1 MYLFCYNDKIIKILI
16 KRIDVMKISLS
27 DKISF
32 CGKEAFNRI
41 LFQPMEG
48 CDGTR
53 NGAIGELTERRYLRF
68 VEGAPGVI
76 WFEATAVCNEG
87 RANPRQLYI
96 NESTSDSFKALVN
109 KIKAKSMELHGFE
122 PIMIVQLT
130 HSGRYSKP
138 DGAPEP
144 VVAYRNAL
152 WEKGKENQPFKIA
165 TDEYL
170 ATIPS
175 MYKKAAELALEAGF
189 DGMDVKCCHGY
200 LFNEFLSAYNREGL
214 YGGSLENRTR
224 LYFDCID
231 AVNQAIGNKAFVTTR
246 LNSCDC
252 FPYGYGFGVNE
263 KEEIDLT
270 ETKTII
276 RKLREKGVEL
286 INLTIGNPYLIPH
299 TNRPYAVKSP
309 EDGKIGMKR
318 VYDVTKEIT
327 KAFPDIKFVVSALS
341 YEGENA
347 VSYAEKLLNEGVG
360 DIAGFGRMTFAY
372 PTFYIDYIKNGALD
386 KNKVCIKCSK
396 CSELMRAGTVSGCVI
411 RDGDVYMP
419 IYREYVLKK

>member
-1 MYLFCYNDKIIKILI
+1 MKSIIDTP
-16 KRIDVMKISLS
+16 IDIY
-27 DKISF
+27 
-32 CGKEAFNRI
+32 GKTAANRI

-48 CDGTR
+48 CDGTTD
-53 NGAIGELTERRYLRF
+53 GAIGKLTFRRYLRF
-68 VEGAPGVI
+68 VEGAPGII

-96 NESTSDSFKALVN
+96 NENTVESFKSVVAA
-109 KIKAKSMELHGFE
+109 IKAKSLENHGFE

-138 DGAPEP
+138 DGTPEP
-144 VVAYRNAL
+144 IVAYRNEH
-152 WEKGKENQPFKIA
+152 WEKGKEDQPFTVA

-170 ATIPS
+170 ATIPA
-175 MYKKAAELALEAGF
+175 MYSKAAKLALEAGF

-200 LFNEFLSAYNREGL
+200 LFNEFLSAFEREGS

-231 AVNQAIGNKAFVTTR
+231 AVKNAVGKKAFVTTR

-263 KEEIDLT
+263 KNEIDLT
-270 ETKTII
+270 ETKLII
-276 RKLREKGVEL
+276 EKLREKGIEL

-299 TNRPYAVKSP
+299 INRPYSVKSP
-309 EDGKIGMKR
+309 EDGRTGMKR

-327 KAFPDIKFVVSALS
+327 ASFPDIKFAVSALS
-341 YEGENA
+341 FEGENA
-347 VSYAEKLLNEGVG
+347 IRYAEKLLTEGIG
-360 DIAGFGRMTFAY
+360 TFAGFGRMTFAY
-372 PTFYIDYIKNGALD
+372 PAFYKDYLETGTLD
-386 KNKVCIKCSK
+386 KNKVCVKCSK

-411 RDGDVYMP
+411 RDSEVYMP
-419 IYREYVLKK
+419 YYNKFVLKK

>member
-1 MYLFCYNDKIIKILI
+1 MKNILKTPIKIY
-16 KRIDVMKISLS
+16 
-27 DKISF
+27 DKAA
-32 CGKEAFNRI
+32 ENRV

-48 CDGTR
+48 CDGTAD
-53 NGAIGELTERRYLRF
+53 GAIDELTLRRYLRF
-68 VEGAPGVI
+68 AEGAPGII

-96 NESTSDSFKALVN
+96 NESTVDSFKDIVG

-122 PIMIVQLT
+122 PLVIVQLT

-138 DGAPEP
+138 NGTPEP
-144 VVAYRNAL
+144 IIAYRNEV
-152 WEKGKENQPFKIA
+152 WEKGKEDQPFVIA
-165 TDEYL
+165 SDEYL
-170 ATIPS
+170 AKIPA
-175 MYKKAAELALEAGF
+175 MYYKAAKLALEAGF

-200 LFNEFLSAYNREGL
+200 LFNEFLSAYNRDGE

-224 LYFDCID
+224 LYFDCLD
-231 AVNQAIGNKAFVTTR
+231 AVKEAVGDKAFVTTR

-252 FPYGYGFGVNE
+252 FPYGYGYGVNE

-270 ETKTII
+270 ETKQII
-276 RKLREKGVEL
+276 NKLKEKGIEL
-286 INLTIGNPYLIPH
+286 VNLTIGNPYLIPH
-299 TNRPYAVKSP
+299 TNRPYVANAP
-309 EDGKIGMKR
+309 EDGNIGMKR

-327 KAFPDIKFVVSALS
+327 STFPDMKFVVSALT

-347 VSYAEKLLNEGVG
+347 VDYAEKLLSEGVG

-372 PTFYIDYIKNGALD
+372 PTFYKDYLENGCLD
-386 KNKVCIKCSK
+386 KKKVCIKCSK

-411 RDGDVYMP
+411 RDSEKYMP
-419 IYREYVLKK
+419 YYQKYVMNK

>member
-1 MYLFCYNDKIIKILI
+1 MKNLLDTPIEIHG
-16 KRIDVMKISLS
+16 RI
-27 DKISF
+27 
-32 CGKEAFNRI
+32 AHNRI

-48 CDGTR
+48 CDGTAQ
-53 NGAIGELTERRYLRF
+53 GAVDELTKRRYLRF
-68 VEGAPGVI
+68 ADGAPGII

-96 NESTSDSFKALVN
+96 NESTLGSFRELVSAV
-109 KIKAKSMELHGFE
+109 KAKSRELHGFE

-138 DGAPEP
+138 NGTPEP
-144 VVAYRNAL
+144 IVAYRNAL
-152 WEKGKENQPFKIA
+152 WEKGKEDQPFTVA

-170 ATIPS
+170 SSIPS
-175 MYKKAAELALEAGF
+175 MYKRAAELALEAGF

-200 LFNEFLSAYNREGL
+200 LFNELLSAYEREGS
-214 YGGSLENRTR
+214 YGGALENRTR
-224 LYFDCID
+224 LYLDCID
-231 AVNQAIGNKAFVTTR
+231 AVKEAVGEKAFITTR
-246 LNSCDC
+246 LNACDC

-270 ETKTII
+270 ETKQII
-276 RKLREKGVEL
+276 SMLRDKGLEF

-299 TNRPYAVKSP
+299 INRPYSVKSP
-309 EDGKIGMKR
+309 EDGRIGMKR

-327 KAFPDIKFVVSALS
+327 DAFPDITFAVSALS

-347 VSYAEKLLNEGVG
+347 VNYAEELISSGISDL
-360 DIAGFGRMTFAY
+360 AGFGRMTFAY
-372 PTFYIDYIKNGALD
+372 PTFYKDYTENGTLD
-386 KNKVCIKCSK
+386 KSKVCIKCSK

-411 RDGDVYMP
+411 RDSEVYLP
-419 IYREYVLKK
+419 YYNKFVLKK